1 MPACIKHQEDLEN
14 IPSSTDAFM
23 LQRASSHGLACIRES
38 QQFHFRSFDQRN
50 VKHNLAKKSEMK
62 SKPALN
68 VLKDSESV
76 HVAQPICS

>member
-23 LQRASSHGLACIRES
+23 LQRASSDGLACIRES
-38 QQFHFRSFDQRN
+38 QQSFISGVLIKEMLSTTWQ
-50 VKHNLAKKSEMK
+50 KSEMK
-62 SKPALN
+62 SKPALK